1 MKTRDKKINNTKDLN
16 SDFNVETQTKQGNIR
31 NYYINQKIAYD
42 DLINQSKTIPENTFK
57 VRNAPTQNY
66 NEVEEFVLDLLNEGY
81 DLIDTL
87 ILTREH
93 FDTDKLDNYLFEMRD
108 KGLL

>member
-16 SDFNVETQTKQGNIR
+16 NNFNVINQTKQGNVR
-31 NYYINQKIAYD
+31 NYYINQKNSYD
-42 DLINQSKTIPENTFK
+42 DLMNQSKTIPENTFI

-66 NEVEEFVLDLLNEGY
+66 NEVEQFVLDLLNEGY

-108 KGLL
+108 KGLI